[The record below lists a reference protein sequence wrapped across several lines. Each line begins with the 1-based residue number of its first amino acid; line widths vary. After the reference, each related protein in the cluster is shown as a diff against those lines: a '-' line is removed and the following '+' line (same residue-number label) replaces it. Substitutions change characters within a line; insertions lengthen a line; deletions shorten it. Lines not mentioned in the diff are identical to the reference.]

1 MPTRG
6 VAHDA
11 GLAVAVE
18 TDRGGG
24 EPADGLVGGDAV
36 LRFISQSRTW
46 AQAEPV
52 RNSRQ
57 CQYGY
62 ERAEE
67 LEQGEAVNPW
77 RSGLARTA
85 LSGKLLTM

>member
-1 MPTRG
+1 MHAMGAQQQDPTRG
-6 VAHDA
+6 VAHERA
-11 GLAVAVE
+11 MTVAVE

-24 EPADGLVGGDAV
+24 EPADCLVGGDACFG
-36 LRFISQSRTW
+36 FIGQSRTW
-46 AQAEPV
+46 ALAEPV

-67 LEQGEAVNPW
+67 LEQGRW
-77 RSGLARTA
+77 
-85 LSGKLLTM
+85 